1 MEEIHVDE
9 HSSIPTV
16 KTKIPTQLILC
27 VLCIQICEAVN
38 ITVIFPFLA
47 FMVEDMG
54 YGGSYL
60 GVYAGAFAASFNL
73 AQFSSSLLWY

>member
-1 MEEIHVDE
+1 MEEIHIDE
-9 HSSIPTV
+9 RSSVPLV
-16 KTKIPTQLILC
+16 KTKIPAPLIFC
-27 VLCIQICEAVN
+27 VLCIQVCEAVN

-54 YGGSYL
+54 YGGAYL

-73 AQFSSSLLWY
+73 AQFSSSLLW